1 MEGIVAKRRLGIYTD
16 DGNSWL
22 NIKNH
27 GYTQA
32 EEGNE
37 LLMRRMKKRRG
48 FCRRASPKPIL
59 ETLGPPEFYVTTLST
74 EMIAED
80 RIQEL
85 VNQGVGKDY
94 LTTNE
99 MIPN

>member
-1 MEGIVAKRRLGIYTD
+1 
-16 DGNSWL
+16 
-22 NIKNH
+22 
-27 GYTQA
+27 
-32 EEGNE
+32 
-37 LLMRRMKKRRG
+37 
-48 FCRRASPKPIL
+48 
-59 ETLGPPEFYVTTLST
+59 
-74 EMIAED
+74 MIAED

>member
-1 MEGIVAKRRLGIYTD
+1 MA
-16 DGNSWL
+16 
-22 NIKNH
+22 
-27 GYTQA
+27 A
-32 EEGNE
+32 
-37 LLMRRMKKRRG
+37 
-48 FCRRASPKPIL
+48 CRRASAKPIL
-59 ETLGPPEFYVTTLST
+59 ETLGPPEFYVTTFST